1 MKIRGDLR
9 SGPVQVGR
17 RLPLEDLPATAWF
30 RYRVCVAS
38 ERMRFVPTRENS
50 V

>member
-1 MKIRGDLR
+1 MEIRGHLR
-9 SGPVQVGR
+9 SGPVHVGR
-17 RLPLEDLPATAWF
+17 GLPLEDVSATECP